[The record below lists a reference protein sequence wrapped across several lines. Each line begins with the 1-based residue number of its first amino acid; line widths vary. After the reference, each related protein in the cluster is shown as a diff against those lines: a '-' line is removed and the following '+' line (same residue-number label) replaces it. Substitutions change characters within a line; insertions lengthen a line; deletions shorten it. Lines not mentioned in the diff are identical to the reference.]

1 MEHIQYINFIINN
14 NKHHLSKVEYK
25 SFNKVIN
32 SISKNKKCK
41 KIPYLVLEA
50 FCIILLNT
58 IENIKHNIRDIDY
71 INYMNSLNSVIKV
84 FKYDNNNNNNNND
97 NNNNNIIID
106 IDLLLE
112 LIEYNKS
119 ILDDFIKEH
128 NLSIDFLN
136 SSFNIAEYA
145 AYNYI
150 YDICSYNINNK
161 TWCKDI
167 QKYIL
172 NNPLIFIILN
182 ESNTNHICND
192 IIKYNLFSFD
202 GKINS
207 LFNSSINI
215 ESDKESVSN
224 IKFIISL
231 LNSDTSKQA
240 LIFINIFY
248 IIYTKEYK
256 LLHNKKFRE
265 CVYSKILELKECKD
279 YVKYW
284 IDKFNLDS
292 NILDIISD
300 SFHTNFPVDILN
312 L

>member
-1 MEHIQYINFIINN
+1 
-14 NKHHLSKVEYK
+14 
-25 SFNKVIN
+25 
-32 SISKNKKCK
+32 
-41 KIPYLVLEA
+41 
-50 FCIILLNT
+50 
-58 IENIKHNIRDIDY
+58 
-71 INYMNSLNSVIKV
+71 MNSLNSVIKV
-84 FKYDNNNNNNNND
+84 FKYDNNNNNYD

>member
-1 MEHIQYINFIINN
+1 MEHIQHINLIINN

-50 FCIILLNT
+50 FCIILLNS
-58 IENIKHNIRDIDY
+58 IENIKYNIRDIDY
-71 INYMNSLNSVIKV
+71 
-84 FKYDNNNNNNNND
+84 NNNND
-97 NNNNNIIID
+97 NNDDDNIIID

-119 ILDDFIKEH
+119 TLDDFIKEH

-150 YDICSYNINNK
+150 YNINNK
-161 TWCKDI
+161 TWRKDI

-182 ESNTNHICND
+182 
-192 IIKYNLFSFD
+192 
-202 GKINS
+202 IN
-207 LFNSSINI
+207 
-215 ESDKESVSN
+215 
-224 IKFIISL
+224 
-231 LNSDTSKQA
+231 
-240 LIFINIFY
+240 
-248 IIYTKEYK
+248 
-256 LLHNKKFRE
+256 
-265 CVYSKILELKECKD
+265 
-279 YVKYW
+279 
-284 IDKFNLDS
+284 
-292 NILDIISD
+292 
-300 SFHTNFPVDILN
+300 
-312 L
+312 